1 MLPADE
7 ALTPGIIYVL
17 IAGLSG
23 SVLTRTRAFPIRWLT
38 PPLFTLA
45 AMPYFL
51 PKTAHNLR
59 SYLSDVEDQYAP
71 ALAEKHDILNSRLS
85 MHWEMAK
92 DKLGS
97 ASEEAQ
103 GLGQRAV
110 RGIESNTGLKI
121 GDALK
126 RGQDKVHEQKEK
138 LAGGVRVGAEP
149 VKMETVGFVVE
160 TKPVAEIVAPVQAD
174 AAPVAIPNPSLN
186 AKAEVE
192 KPNVVAAKTPEAAVQ
207 AVVAEEVIPGAVPV
221 AATSAPIPTPAP
233 QVVKP
238 VETKPKEENRRLV

>member
-1 MLPADE
+1 MLA
-7 ALTPGIIYVL
+7 
-17 IAGLSG
+17 
-23 SVLTRTRAFPIRWLT
+23 

-59 SYLSDVEDQYAP
+59 SYLSDVEDKYAP
-71 ALAEKHDILNSRLS
+71 DLAAKHDTFNARLS

-97 ASEEAQ
+97 ASEEAH

-110 RGIESNTGLKI
+110 KGIESQTGLKI

-126 RGQDKVHEQKEK
+126 RGQDKVHEQKER

-160 TKPVAEIVAPVQAD
+160 TKPVAEIVAPVQAN
-174 AAPVAIPNPSLN
+174 AAPVAIPSPSLN
-186 AKAEVE
+186 VKAEVE
-192 KPNVVAAKTPEAAVQ
+192 KPNVVPAKTPEAAVQ
-207 AVVAEEVIPGAVPV
+207 AVVAEEIIPGAVPV
-221 AATSAPIPTPAP
+221 ATTTAPVPTPVA
-233 QVVKP
+233 QVAKP